1 MNFNLETRNYKL
13 KNKTGFSVIELLVI
27 CAIIA
32 TFSVVLILNFRSSP
46 KTRVARN
53 QVATIIISDI
63 RRVQSMAVAGSRYQ
77 GNVVCGYGIEY
88 VSNVSY
94 RLYTKPVPFAGPC
107 SSVPTRNYDPAVDR
121 IVETKN
127 LTNSNMEIRSAFSD
141 IFFEPPDP
149 KTYINNNPALNGPT
163 TVISIQLKGQTNCGG
178 QSCTQITIYPS
189 GQINL
194 AN

>member
-1 MNFNLETRNYKL
+1 MN
-13 KNKTGFSVIELLVI
+13 KNGFSVIELLVI
-27 CAIIA
+27 SAIIA

-53 QVATIIISDI
+53 QVAAIIVSDI
-63 RRVQSMAVAGSRYQ
+63 RRVQSMAVAGNRYQ

-94 RLYTKPVPFAGPC
+94 RLYAKPVPAAGPC
-107 SSVPTRNYDPAVDR
+107 SSVSTRNYQAGDL

-127 LTNSNMEIRSAFSD
+127 LTNSNMEIRSSFSD
-141 IFFEPPDP
+141 VFFEPPDP

-163 TVISIQLKGQTNCGG
+163 TVISIQLKGQTNCAQ